1 MSRRSFSSLLRPAL
15 FVDAIVTGATGLLLA
30 LGAPALAPWLGL
42 PVELLR
48 VAGLSLLPFVAY
60 VATVARATPVR
71 LGHVRAIAIVNVL
84 WVAASVLLVL
94 AGPASLTI
102 LGYAF
107 VLGQALVVM
116 AFAEFQWLGARAT
129 ATA

>member
-15 FVDAIVTGATGLLLA
+15 YVDAIVTGFTGLLLA
-30 LGAPALAPWLGL
+30 LGAPLLAPWLGL
-42 PVELLR
+42 PIDLLR
-48 VAGLSLLPFVAY
+48 VAGLSLLPFAAY
-60 VATVARATPVR
+60 VATVASATPTR
-71 LGHVRAIAIVNVL
+71 PAHVRAIACVNLL

-94 AGPASLTI
+94 AGPATLTL

-116 AFAEFQWLGARAT
+116 AFAEFQWMGVRQAAV
-129 ATA
+129 